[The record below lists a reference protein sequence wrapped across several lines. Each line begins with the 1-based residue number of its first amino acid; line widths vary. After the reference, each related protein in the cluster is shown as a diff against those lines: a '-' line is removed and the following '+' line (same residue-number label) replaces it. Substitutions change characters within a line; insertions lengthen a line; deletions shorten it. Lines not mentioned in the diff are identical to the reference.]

1 MVLLFVSLI
10 SFSIYIIIYPLPLE
24 ITESSIWLQILIMKS
39 NINPY
44 NLENGVFITQSHGLI
59 DFEIKKILSQ
69 LFNFKL
75 YNLIRLPNLLI
86 FLVLL
91 LQIIKKNKIIY
102 TSYYYIF
109 FCFFIILYCKNFQS
123 RSDFT
128 ASLFFLMSLFFIN
141 KKDDAIVNLNS
152 VLFIF
157 LNCLTVLCNYKFIYL
172 STSIYLLKILC
183 LEKNDVRKISL
194 KIILPVI
201 IFLFFFLMIISYKN
215 ITLSELYFYHF
226 EIFGFE
232 KNNFSEFV
240 EELKVSGLKIIILFS
255 IYIIIFINL
264 LKIKKFNNL
273 AKSLYIFVFLLS
285 FFTYYLN
292 YKGGGIYYFLPVIL
306 YMYSNL
312 YIFDLYIV
320 LKEKKNL
327 ILPIIFIFFSIF
339 TLKYIY
345 TNYYFLLSDYKS
357 IKLINKFLNDNY
369 LDIYSTN
376 IHHYKKKFSYETFD
390 RFDLS
395 YNTLVTNKEKQ
406 KIINNHRMITGP
418 RSIDISNQF
427 KKYKYLLLTKHDLFL
442 KKKITNYY
450 DLIKKYDSRTS
461 NIFPIY
467 IFERKY

>member
-1 MVLLFVSLI
+1 MTLLYVSLI

-24 ITESSIWLQILIMKS
+24 VTESSIWLHMLIMKS

-44 NLENGVFITQSHGLI
+44 NLENGVFLTQSHGLI

-69 LFNFKL
+69 LLNFKF
-75 YNLIRLPNLLI
+75 YNIIRLPNLLI
-86 FLVLL
+86 LFVLL
-91 LQIIKKNKIIY
+91 FQIIKKNKIIY

-109 FCFFIILYCKNFQS
+109 FCFFLILYCKNFQS

-128 ASLFFLMSLFFIN
+128 ASLFFLVSLFFIN
-141 KKDDAIVNLNS
+141 KRDDAIINLNS
-152 VLFIF
+152 FLFIL
-157 LNCLTVLCNYKFIYL
+157 LNCLVVLCNYKFIYL
-172 STSIYLLKILC
+172 TTSIYLLKILC
-183 LEKNDVRKISL
+183 LEKNDLRKILL
-194 KIILPVI
+194 KIVIPVI
-201 IFLFFFLMIISYKN
+201 IFLSFFLMIINYKN

-232 KNNFSEFV
+232 ISNFSEFI
-240 EELKVSGLKIIILFS
+240 EELKFSGVKITLLFLV
-255 IYIIIFINL
+255 YLIIFINL
-264 LKIKKFNNL
+264 LKIKTFNNF
-273 AKSLYIFVFLLS
+273 AKSIYIFVFLAS

-312 YIFDLYIV
+312 YLFKLDIA

-327 ILPIIFIFFSIF
+327 VLPVIFIFFSIF

-345 TNYYFLLSDYKS
+345 MNYYFLLNDYKN
-357 IKLINKFLNDNY
+357 INLINKFLNDNS

-376 IHHYKKKFSYETFD
+376 IHHYKKKFSYEIFD

-406 KIINNHRMITGP
+406 KIINNHKMVTGP

-427 KKYKYLLLTKHDLFL
+427 KKYKYLLLTKHDFFL
-442 KKKITNYY
+442 KKKIANYY
-450 DLIKKYDSRTS
+450 DLKQKYDSRTS
-461 NIFPIY
+461 DIFPIY
-467 IFERKY
+467 VYERNY